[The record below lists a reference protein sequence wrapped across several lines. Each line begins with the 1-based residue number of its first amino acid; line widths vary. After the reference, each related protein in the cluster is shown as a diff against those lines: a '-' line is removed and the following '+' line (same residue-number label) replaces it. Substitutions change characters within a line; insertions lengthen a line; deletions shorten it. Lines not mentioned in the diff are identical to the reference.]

1 MAIIIADAS
10 EKILFKKMYRGE
22 NVCLQWKSYMFPLIY
37 KYGELTLFMLEW
49 IRTWFNSQL
58 DDTNNY
64 MIVSYIFIMLT
75 QFVEEVGM
83 NDFSTYSPASELEYQ
98 QSKVVE

>member
-1 MAIIIADAS
+1 
-10 EKILFKKMYRGE
+10 
-22 NVCLQWKSYMFPLIY
+22 
-37 KYGELTLFMLEW
+37 
-49 IRTWFNSQL
+49 
-58 DDTNNY
+58 
-64 MIVSYIFIMLT
+64 MLT